1 MSGKYKVE
9 CEICDITTEIEV
21 KYDNDHPQ
29 HCPMCGEDAI
39 DIEHLEVEVIPI

>member
-1 MSGKYKVE
+1 MSGKYRIE

-39 DIEHLEVEVIPI
+39 EIDHLGDVE